1 MKLLRIAVCT
11 LLVFTTAL
19 AIADSDAKKSFD
31 AMKTLQGSW
40 TGKTGAG
47 MPVSVSFRMTAGDT
61 TLMSEIHMG
70 EEMMSMIHLDGDRLL
85 LTHYCG
91 AGNQPRMQASISPD
105 QKTIMFDFVDATNL
119 DSPKAG
125 HMRRAVFTILSPDHH
140 TEEWVFA
147 QDGKD
152 HTSVFDLNRTK

>member
-1 MKLLRIAVCT
+1 MKSLGIAVCT
-11 LLVFTTAL
+11 LLVFTTFAV
-19 AIADSDAKKSFD
+19 ADSDAKKSFD
-31 AMKTLQGSW
+31 VMKTLQGSW
-40 TGKTGAG
+40 AGKTGGG
-47 MPVSVSFRMTAGDT
+47 MPVSVTFRMIAGET
-61 TLMSEIHMG
+61 TLMSEIQMG

-152 HTSVFDLNRTK
+152 QTSVFDLKRTK